1 MPQLEPLIDQQIVS
15 INNLR
20 LSSQQAEDA
29 LWQGLEKLQQTLV
42 HDMAVDPL
50 GVGNLGLQMALTME
64 KFEALEGFVN

>member
-1 MPQLEPLIDQQIVS
+1 MPQLEPLTDQQIVS